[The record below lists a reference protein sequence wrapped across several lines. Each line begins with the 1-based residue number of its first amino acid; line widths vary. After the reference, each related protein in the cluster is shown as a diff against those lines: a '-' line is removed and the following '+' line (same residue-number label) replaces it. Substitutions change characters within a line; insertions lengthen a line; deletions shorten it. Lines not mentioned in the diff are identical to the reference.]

1 MTTVREARIVR
12 HADRRTTPWANGAGT
27 TAEIAAGAASRWRF
41 SVATLEA
48 GSTFFSPFPGVDRIF
63 TVIGDHPVS
72 LDFGGGPTLIPR
84 LSPTAFAGERGPD
97 CVAEGPTEA
106 FNVMVHRTT
115 TAASVNIV
123 DIGAAQDVTA
133 DGRLAAL
140 ALVLGG
146 RLTTDLGLVEPGDCL
161 LVERGSVRVS
171 GPASVVIAEILDRT

>member
-1 MTTVREARIVR
+1 MTAVREARIIR
-12 HADRRTTPWANGAGT
+12 RADRRTTPWANGAGT
-27 TAEIAAGAASRWRF
+27 TAEIATGAASRWRF
-41 SVATLEA
+41 SVATLD
-48 GSTFFSPFPGVDRIF
+48 GSSTFSPFPEVDRIF

-72 LDFGGGPTLIPR
+72 LDFGGGPTVIPR

-171 GPASVVIAEILDRT
+171 GPASVVVAEILDRT

>member
-1 MTTVREARIVR
+1 MTTVREARIIR
-12 HADRRTTPWANGAGT
+12 RSDRRTTPWANGAGT

-41 SVATLEA
+41 SVATLDA
-48 GSTFFSPFPGVDRIF
+48 GSTFSPFPGVDRIF
-63 TVIGDHPVS
+63 TVIGYQPVS
-72 LDFGGGPTLIPR
+72 LDFGGGPTVIPR

-123 DIGAAQDVTA
+123 DIGAAHDVDA